1 MSVKTIF
8 FKSVRKH
15 IIILIIGLLFGG
27 LSIAASLLIPFITQA
42 AIDDAIGMNN
52 IALLGKLC
60 VYLFFVSVGGIVF
73 DLLNVYLFT
82 KVSKSFIQDLFHRIL
97 SNLLCKKNSFFVQQ
111 NSGEINQRIN
121 EAWELEDFFSA
132 EFFSCIF
139 SIPTLIAAIIILIN
153 TSIEITIV
161 TIIGVLISVFFMGM
175 CNAYIGK
182 NMPHVLDKKV
192 SVSSKIQEMI
202 LGVFDIR
209 ATATNNLF
217 IDSADRSVKSKSS
230 TSLRFTM
237 GVTTFMRLSSI
248 SATLLSVL
256 ILYLS
261 GVNIINGVL
270 TIGTYF
276 LIIAYVEKIT
286 EPIVL
291 ITGLVAQIKPLLVT
305 ARRIDDKFNL
315 DNDDHVE
322 EEFISTP
329 LEVYNFLCHIESFQY
344 PNSEMPIISGFN
356 LEAKRGDAVL
366 VQGKNGSG
374 KTTLLNILSGE
385 LKNYRGYLLYD
396 GKKGNPRNYM
406 SIVSQTP
413 FIFNFSLRDNI
424 VLSEPFDKSRYDLI
438 LERLNIDKYFDK
450 ELLTGEVPI
459 SENGKSLSGG
469 QKKLIALARCIYRE
483 RPILILDEIV
493 SNLDLDLKERVLE
506 YIKTL
511 KKDHI
516 IILVEHTADYDDIAD
531 LKITMETKEDI

>member
-15 IIILIIGLLFGG
+15 IITLIIGLLFGG

-60 VYLFFVSVGGIVF
+60 IYLFFVSVGGIVF

-153 TSIEITIV
+153 TSVEITIV

-202 LGVFDIR
+202 LGVFEIR

-217 IDSADRSVKSKSS
+217 INSADHSVKSKSS

-248 SATLLSVL
+248 SATLLSVI

-261 GVNIINGVL
+261 GVN
-270 TIGTYF
+270 
-276 LIIAYVEKIT
+276 
-286 EPIVL
+286 P
-291 ITGLVAQIKPLLVT
+291 
-305 ARRIDDKFNL
+305 
-315 DNDDHVE
+315 
-322 EEFISTP
+322 
-329 LEVYNFLCHIESFQY
+329 
-344 PNSEMPIISGFN
+344 
-356 LEAKRGDAVL
+356 
-366 VQGKNGSG
+366 
-374 KTTLLNILSGE
+374 
-385 LKNYRGYLLYD
+385 
-396 GKKGNPRNYM
+396 
-406 SIVSQTP
+406 
-413 FIFNFSLRDNI
+413 
-424 VLSEPFDKSRYDLI
+424 
-438 LERLNIDKYFDK
+438 
-450 ELLTGEVPI
+450 
-459 SENGKSLSGG
+459 
-469 QKKLIALARCIYRE
+469 
-483 RPILILDEIV
+483 
-493 SNLDLDLKERVLE
+493 
-506 YIKTL
+506 
-511 KKDHI
+511 
-516 IILVEHTADYDDIAD
+516 
-531 LKITMETKEDI
+531 